1 MRQSQAKHGGPKAKL
16 WTYYVG
22 RAYLRAIGWTTE
34 GELPTDPKAVLIAAP
49 HTSNWD
55 LAHMLA
61 VAWVFRL
68 RLRWLG
74 KHTIFKG
81 AAGPVMRWLG
91 GIPVDRRSPHGVVQ
105 QVVDHFAD
113 TDTIVLAIAPPGTR
127 KRTKNWK
134 SGFYHIAA
142 QAQVPILCGF
152 LDFGR
157 RVGGVGPAIMPSG
170 DVQRDMDRIREF
182 YAGMEGKFPD
192 FQAEILL
199 KDEQSE
205 PTSGPRQVAE
215 PLVAGPPA
223 TEAQPLA
230 ESA

>member
-1 MRQSQAKHGGPKAKL
+1 MRQPKVKHGGPQAKL

-34 GELPTDPKAVLIAAP
+34 GELPTDAKAVLIAAP

-55 LAHMLA
+55 LPHMLA
-61 VAWVFRL
+61 VSWVFRL

-81 AAGPVMRWLG
+81 VAGHVMRWLG
-91 GIPVDRRSPHGVVQ
+91 GIPVDRRASHGVVQ
-105 QVVDHFAD
+105 QVVDHFDD

-127 KRTKNWK
+127 KRTDNWK

-142 QAQVPILCGF
+142 QAEVPILCGF
-152 LDFGR
+152 LDYGR

-182 YAGMEGKFPD
+182 YAGMVGKYPN

-199 KDEQSE
+199 KDEQAVPS
-205 PTSGPRQVAE
+205 SGPRQVAE
-215 PLVAGPPA
+215 PPVAKPQVAEP
-223 TEAQPLA
+223 QPLA